1 MREKKDRRTGRQ
13 VRERSVKIE
22 RGNFGLHFIF
32 RLFVSSKPHSYPPT
46 DARST
51 RDSGIGAAQETGIG
65 TGTDTDAEMRGKQSS
80 NHTHSNQSEQLGND
94 KYSWLAK
101 PATYRSRLAKPATY
115 RSRLAKP
122 ATYRSA
128 SGIMP
133 ECRLVY
139 FCIPYT

>member
-1 MREKKDRRTGRQ
+1 MSDPSRLKE
-13 VRERSVKIE
+13 EI
-22 RGNFGLHFIF
+22 FGFTSYSA
-32 RLFVSSKPHSYPPT
+32 SSSPPNHT
-46 DARST
+46 PIPPQMHAAQET
-51 RDSGIGAAQETGIG
+51 GIGTAQETGIG